1 MRNGLVH
8 YGVEITITAEL
19 ATLLGVPVPVPV
31 AGGLLDFLY
40 TV

>member
-8 YGVEITITAEL
+8 YGAEITITAEL
-19 ATLLGVPVPVPV
+19 ATLLGVPEPV

>member
-19 ATLLGVPVPVPV
+19 ATLLGVPEPE
-31 AGGLLDFLY
+31 GLLDFLY